1 MTVAALPPV
10 IISETADSPR
20 AIQSPRSFLDRLF
33 RLVLMGCA
41 GTVVVLIFAII
52 LFLAQKAW
60 PVLQSSGLSFFTTS
74 VWRPGVIGQYGI
86 LGDLIGTVTVAVVA
100 LVFAFPI
107 SLATALAINQYVPG
121 AARRVL
127 IMLVDLLAAVP
138 SLVYGLWGV
147 FVFDAWLTG
156 PTTWMSKYAAF
167 FPLFR
172 PGPGALGRSLF
183 ACGLVVAIMV
193 TPIITSVSREV
204 MSQTPVEQCE
214 GALALGG
221 TKWGVITDVILP
233 FARNGIIGAALLGRG
248 RALGE
253 TMAVT
258 LILSITTNPTP
269 TSHILYAGGGTIP
282 ALIVDWYSQVGQG
295 RGLDALTLAGLT
307 LFALT
312 LAVNIFARM
321 IVSKSA
327 RTA

>member
-10 IISETADSPR
+10 IISETSDSPR

-107 SLATALAINQYVPG
+107 SLAINQYVPG

-221 TKWGVITDVILP
+221 AKWGVITDVILP
-233 FARNGIIGAALLGRG
+233 FARNGIIGAALLGLG

-282 ALIVDWYSQVGQG
+282 ALIVDWYSQVGPG